1 MAVEKEVN
9 TEKEKEELM
18 ENEIMGTAKSWFA
31 IDTYML
37 SSKISYMLV
46 AAKAS
51 SYLPYM
57 ILYLTS
63 IGLNPAE
70 AGIITGFRLLGTV
83 IGAPIWGYIADYKNN
98 HRVLITI
105 LCLLSI
111 LFTCSQPFASL
122 PIAKKDINVCPYTG
136 NISFTKL
143 HVNTKNTNLFYTM
156 LSINIMS
163 ALFDGCIVGF
173 VNSAVIQKI
182 NVGQT
187 TRYFGHQRWVG
198 AIGFGGG
205 TVISSQAVEYLPSM
219 AVSCY
224 SAVFLVYFI
233 FMLFLII
240 SLQFLFRNL
249 TYKRSKR
256 SKSYKIKSLLRKTL
270 SRMHVVFFFVTVL
283 IMGAEQ
289 GLYIGF
295 TFIHLKKM
303 DAPNILLG
311 LCFVVGELG
320 CVFSFFY
327 SSRIIKLLGGT
338 LKTMTLCC
346 FTFFIRYISFA
357 YLKYVWLVLIIQL
370 FHAIGFGLTWA
381 TIVLHVKEISSP
393 LISTTMYSITTAIYF
408 GLGPF
413 IVNVSGGYA
422 YKMYGGQTLFIAGAI
437 VALFWRVVL
446 AIVSFKTVIITG
458 DSVTDSAHQN
468 NKDESEM
475 NIID

>member
-1 MAVEKEVN
+1 MSMEKEVN
-9 TEKEKEELM
+9 TEKEKEELL
-18 ENEIMGTAKSWFA
+18 ENEIKGTAKSWFA

-37 SSKISYMLV
+37 SSKISYILV
-46 AAKAS
+46 LAKES
-51 SYLPYM
+51 SFQPYM
-57 ILYLTS
+57 IVYLTS

-70 AGIITGFRLLGTV
+70 AGIITGFRLLGTL
-83 IGAPIWGYIADYKNN
+83 IGAPIWGYIADYKNI

-111 LFTCSQPFASL
+111 IFTCSQPFASI
-122 PIAKKDINVCPYTG
+122 PMAEKDINVCPYTG

-143 HVNTKNTNLFYTM
+143 HVNTKNSNLFYTM
-156 LSINIMS
+156 LIINIMS
-163 ALFDGCIVGF
+163 ALFDGCIIGF
-173 VNSAVIQKI
+173 VDSAVIQKI

-187 TRYFGHQRWVG
+187 TRYFGHQRWIG
-198 AIGFGGG
+198 ALGFGGG

-224 SAVFLVYFI
+224 SAVFFVYFI

-256 SKSYKIKSLLRKTL
+256 TKSYKIKSLLWKTL

-303 DAPNILLG
+303 HAPNILLG
-311 LCFVVGELG
+311 LCIAVGELG

-327 SSRIIKLLGGT
+327 SSRVIALLGGT
-338 LKTMTLCC
+338 LKTLALCC
-346 FTFFIRYISFA
+346 FTFFIRYISIA
-357 YLKYVWLVLIIQL
+357 YLKYVWLVLLIQL

-381 TIVLHVKEISSP
+381 TIVLHVKEISPP

-408 GLGPF
+408 GLGPL
-413 IVNVSGGYA
+413 IVNISGGYV
-422 YKMYGGQTLFIAGAI
+422 YKTFGGPTLFIAGAI
-437 VALFWRVVL
+437 VALCWSILL
-446 AIVSFKTVIITG
+446 AIVSFKVVMLTG
-458 DSVTDSAHQN
+458 DSSTDIPQQK
-468 NKDESEM
+468 NKDEVEM